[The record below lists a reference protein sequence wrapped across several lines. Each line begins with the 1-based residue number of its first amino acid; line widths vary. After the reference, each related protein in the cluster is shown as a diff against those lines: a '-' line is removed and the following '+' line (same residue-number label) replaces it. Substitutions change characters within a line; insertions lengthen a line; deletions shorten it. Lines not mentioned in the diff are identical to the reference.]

1 MFKSLSD
8 KMRQLLL
15 VSLYEKYDEIN
26 SKLQRDFVKM
36 HYEEDE
42 IEEMKKQLLRLE
54 EIIKEVRNDSKED

>member
-8 KMRQLLL
+8 KERQMLL
-15 VSLYEKYDEIN
+15 VSLYERYDQIN
-26 SKLQRDFVKM
+26 AKLQRDFIKM

-54 EIIKEVRNDSKED
+54 EIINELKED

>member
-8 KMRQLLL
+8 KERQILL
-15 VSLYEKYDEIN
+15 VSLYERYDQIN
-26 SKLQRDFVKM
+26 AKLQRDFIKM

-54 EIIKEVRNDSKED
+54 EIINELKED

>member
-15 VSLYEKYDEIN
+15 VSLYEKYDQIN

-54 EIIKEVRNDSKED
+54 EIIKEVRK

>member
-8 KMRQLLL
+8 KERLILL

-26 SKLQRDFVKM
+26 AKLQRDFVKM
-36 HYEEDE
+36 HSEEDE

-54 EIIKEVRNDSKED
+54 EIINELRK

>member
-8 KMRQLLL
+8 EMRKILL
-15 VSLYEKYDEIN
+15 VSLYERYDQIN
-26 SKLQRDFVKM
+26 AKLQRDFIKM

-54 EIIKEVRNDSKED
+54 EIINELKED

>member
-1 MFKSLSD
+1 MFKSLSN
-8 KMRQLLL
+8 KERQILL
-15 VSLYEKYDEIN
+15 VSLYERYDQIN
-26 SKLQRDFVKM
+26 AKLQRDFIKM